1 MVRGSKMSELLEFVQ
16 NYSTAT
22 DTHYHYADFT
32 KNVENIYDGSKDT
45 FPIEMKEQLSTLI
58 FDMEVIN
65 GLALCDWDLASRPTE
80 WNDWNTDY
88 KEDADDLKKQ
98 LVSILTGLQKE
109 YLRILD

>member
-1 MVRGSKMSELLEFVQ
+1 MARYYQTTQRNFQ
-16 NYSTAT
+16 
-22 DTHYHYADFT
+22 DDFIFQPDMNLALMALQ
-32 KNVENIYDGSKDT
+32 KKDND
-45 FPIEMKEQLSTLI
+45 IKEQLSTLI